1 MYKHTQIGRIILVI
15 ATPVLLILAFWA
27 AIYPILSMIITIA
40 ALVILLGLFSAL
52 TVTCDG
58 EKLSFYFGP
67 GIIRKTI
74 KYSDILSIEKVR
86 NRWYFGWGVRWYG
99 RGWLYNVSGLDAVE
113 ISLKSGSQLR
123 IGSDEPEKL
132 VSFLKSR
139 IVK

>member
-27 AIYPILSMIITIA
+27 AIYPILSMIITLA

-52 TVTCDG
+52 TVTCDA

-74 KYSDILSIEKVR
+74 KYSDIMTIEKVR
-86 NRWYFGWGVRWYG
+86 NSWYYGWGVRWYG
-99 RGWLYNVSGLDAVE
+99 RGWLYNVSGLDAIE
-113 ISLKSGSQLR
+113 ITLNSGSQLR
-123 IGSDEPEKL
+123 LGTDEPDKL
-132 VSFLKSR
+132 TAFLKSR
-139 IVK
+139 INK